1 MKLKRASAAA
11 ASAVLLGGVAI
22 ASAATA
28 GPAAAATTATTG
40 ATAACQLWL
49 GSVTAGGNM
58 ANTEVTASSP
68 ITAKRTAGPHLFPA
82 GSAKVLSTW
91 TESIGIAGESS
102 SSGYA
107 ILNSTLYS
115 GGYGTDSTGKPF
127 AGVKAIGGG
136 YNGYKAVEDTFY
148 GGKTVRGA
156 MYKLRGDGVLYRYDA
171 DHKLS
176 SRYSGYSAV
185 KTMTLIS
192 ETATYDTFLANTY
205 GGALYTIH
213 VPANIKQAPVVKKIR
228 TSTWQAFDNLVAEK
242 CGTQSTLLAAVDKD
256 TGSAYLYAVGHANGA
271 ATVIR
276 GLGKLPGTYKDPVYF
291 LNTPEGTP
299 PLFGE

>member
-1 MKLKRASAAA
+1 MKLKRTCAAA
-11 ASAVLLGGVAI
+11 ASALLLGGAAL
-22 ASAATA
+22 ASAA
-28 GPAAAATTATTG
+28 PAHAATTTSTG
-40 ATAACQLWL
+40 ATAACQMWL
-49 GSVTAGGNM
+49 GSVTSGGDLANAAITAG
-58 ANTEVTASSP
+58 SP
-68 ITAKRTAGPHLFPA
+68 ITVKRSTGPHMFPA

-91 TESIGIAGESS
+91 TETIGIAGEASWY
-102 SSGYA
+102 GDA

-127 AGVKAIGGG
+127 TSLKAVGGG
-136 YNGYKAVEDTFY
+136 YNGYKAIDDTFY

-156 MYKLRGDGVLYRYDA
+156 SYKLRGDGVLYRYDA

-176 SRYSGYSAV
+176 SRYTGYSAV

-213 VPANIKQAPVVKKIR
+213 VPANIKQAPVVKKVR
-228 TSTWQAFDNLVAEK
+228 TSTWQGFEYLVAEK

-256 TGSAYLYAVGHANGA
+256 SGSAYLYAVGHANGA

-276 GLGKLPGTYKDPVYF
+276 GLGKIPGSFKDPVYF
-291 LNTPEGTP
+291 LNTAEGTP

>member
-1 MKLKRASAAA
+1 MKLKRTAASLASAM
-11 ASAVLLGGVAI
+11 LLGGAVA
-22 ASAATA
+22 ASTTA
-28 GPAAAATTATTG
+28 GPATAATTG
-40 ATAACQLWL
+40 ATAACQMWL
-49 GSVTAGGNM
+49 GSVTSGGDI
-58 ANTEVTASSP
+58 ANTAITAGSP
-68 ITAKRTAGPHLFPA
+68 ITAKRSTGPHMFPA
-82 GSAKVLSTW
+82 GSAKVMSTW
-91 TESIGIAGESS
+91 TETIGIAGEASWY
-102 SSGYA
+102 GDA

-115 GGYGTDSTGKPF
+115 GAYGTDSTGKPF
-127 AGVKAIGGG
+127 TSLKAVGRG
-136 YNGYKAVEDTFY
+136 YNGYKAIDDTFY

-156 MYKLRGDGVLYRYDA
+156 SYKLRGDGVLYRYDA

-176 SRYSGYSAV
+176 SRYTGYSAV

-213 VPANIKQAPVVKKIR
+213 VPANIKLAPIVKKVR
-228 TSTWQAFDNLVAEK
+228 TSTWQGFEYLVAEK

-256 TGSAYLYAVGHANGA
+256 SGSAYLYAVGHANGA

-276 GLGKLPGTYKDPVYF
+276 GLGKIPGSFKDAVYF
-291 LNTPEGTP
+291 LNTPEGVP